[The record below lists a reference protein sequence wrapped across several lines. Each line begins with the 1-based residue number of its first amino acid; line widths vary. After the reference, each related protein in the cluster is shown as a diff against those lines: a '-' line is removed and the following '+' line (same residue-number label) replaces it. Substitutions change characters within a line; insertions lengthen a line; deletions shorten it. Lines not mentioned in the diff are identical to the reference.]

1 MLEVVVWDPQQYALF
16 ASHRGRPF
24 ADLLA
29 HVGAEHPRLVVDLG
43 CGDGPLTL
51 TLADRWPGARV
62 VGLDSSPQMLAAA
75 RALDTDGRVEWVQ
88 VAAED
93 WDPADLGQPVDVLV
107 TNAALQWVPGHLDL
121 LPRWVDALADGGW
134 FAMQVPSNFDA
145 PSHRLMREAAAR
157 HTRADDLRP
166 VLDRARAVADPVDYL
181 GALAA
186 LGLDADVWQT
196 TYEHVLD
203 PAGVQASPVLEWVRG
218 TGLRPALDVLTDDAE
233 RDAFLADYTAA
244 LDAAYPRQPWGVV
257 LGFTR
262 TFAVG
267 HRRVD
272 V

>member
-1 MLEVVVWDPQQYALF
+1 MWDPQQYALF

-29 HVGAEHPRLVVDLG
+29 RVGAGQPSLVVDLG

-51 TLADRWPGARV
+51 SLTPRWPGARV
-62 VGLDSSPQMLAAA
+62 VGLDSSPQMLDAA
-75 RALDTDGRVEWVQ
+75 RALDADGRVEWVE
-88 VAAED
+88 VRVED
-93 WDPADLGQPVDVLV
+93 WDPAALGQPVDVLV

-121 LPRWVDALADGGW
+121 LPRWVDALADDGW

-145 PSHRLMREAAAR
+145 PSHALMREVAAR
-157 HTRADDLRP
+157 HARADDLLP
-166 VLDRARAVADPVDYL
+166 VLHRAAAVAAPAEYL
-181 GALAA
+181 GALAS

-203 PAGVQASPVLEWVRG
+203 PEGAQRSPVLEWVRG
-218 TGLRPALDVLTDDAE
+218 TGLRPVLDVLTDDAE
-233 RDAFLADYTAA
+233 RAAFLDDYAA
-244 LDAAYPRQPWGVV
+244 TLDAAYPRQPWGVV

-267 HRRVD
+267 HRPPRA
-272 V
+272 